1 MYNIATDT
9 WAAKANLPRGLISFN
24 MVPFSNRYI
33 LLVTNGSEYDFYGRA
48 EERYHDIYDY
58 KEDKWIKVHHD
69 IENSE
74 IMADV

>member
-1 MYNIATDT
+1 
-9 WAAKANLPRGLISFN
+9 